1 MSRYINVE
9 VSLKKT
15 MKIDNDDLNE
25 ALEIAKDQFSELEL
39 TSEWLDARDVSFEEN
54 IFISQSANK
63 LAELFHNDFDME
75 SLNDFLDIVFIDK
88 DVRNYVYEET
98 LSILKDKYNLDV
110 KDIKI

>member
-1 MSRYINVE
+1 
-9 VSLKKT
+9 